1 MGVYKQDD
9 GTFET
14 LSQMVFTGTRY
25 ENNQNFRCEA
35 DNVVIREDIDKPIHD
50 SILLDVRCK
59 QKIPLHCDIF
69 RYSSYSIHLYEM
81 SYFRSTCGKSSST
94 KHYRKRIS
102 RYIIIL
108 RI

>member
-1 MGVYKQDD
+1 MLKSIYLYLYFFKDD

-25 ENNQNFRCEA
+25 ENGQNFRCEA

-59 QKIPLHCDIF
+59 F
-69 RYSSYSIHLYEM
+69 
-81 SYFRSTCGKSSST
+81 
-94 KHYRKRIS
+94 
-102 RYIIIL
+102 IL
-108 RI
+108 FLKNI